1 MVYKFEPKTINV
13 GKIICLKIKIKKERK
28 KMENSPELQ
37 KPNVEAE
44 VFNKNKK
51 CDWGKKKAQKL
62 N

>member
-1 MVYKFEPKTINV
+1 
-13 GKIICLKIKIKKERK
+13 
-28 KMENSPELQ
+28 MENSPELQ